1 MTFPDLKYLVS
12 FFYCFNNYVF
22 LINISLNKGCDWLVT
37 EDLQTYMLEINR
49 SPALYYY
56 TEVSVDVVGTVMND
70 LIKGKLTFSNNLVS
84 IVCLQP
90 QFST

>member
-1 MTFPDLKYLVS
+1 MYLPYFLSDLKYLVS
-12 FFYCFNNYVF
+12 A
-22 LINISLNKGCDWLVT
+22 LIMISQYFVEYLTNIYLNFQKGCDWLVT

-70 LIKGKLTFSNNLVS
+70 LIKGKLTFV
-84 IVCLQP
+84 II
-90 QFST
+90 

>member
-1 MTFPDLKYLVS
+1 M
-12 FFYCFNNYVF
+12 
-22 LINISLNKGCDWLVT
+22 VT

-70 LIKGKLTFSNNLVS
+70 LIKGKLTFCNDLVNLFVLFLNS
-84 IVCLQP
+84 EYVFTDSHFC
-90 QFST
+90 